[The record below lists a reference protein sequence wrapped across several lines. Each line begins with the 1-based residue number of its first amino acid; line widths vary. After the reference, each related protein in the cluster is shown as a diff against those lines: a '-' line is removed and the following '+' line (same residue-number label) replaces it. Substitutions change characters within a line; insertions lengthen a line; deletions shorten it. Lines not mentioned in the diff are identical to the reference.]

1 MEFNHNTSCNL
12 RSQHP
17 ILFSFKLFFLISTF
31 PHKLRPFSTFIG
43 HRWYTS
49 FCDIPVFPLL
59 TGQISDAQRL
69 YPSREATLVIDHFI
83 ITEEVLQEGDYCI
96 YREATLVIDHFIIAE
111 EVLQEGDYC
120 IYFSPFYFIVLSSL
134 KQGTV
139 KPVHVV
145 TSIKSNLSMWS
156 PLLSSHLY

>member
-1 MEFNHNTSCNL
+1 MEFNHIPSCNL

-120 IYFSPFYFIVLSSL
+120 IYFSSFYFIVLSSL

>member
-1 MEFNHNTSCNL
+1 MEFNHIPSCNL

-83 ITEEVLQEGDYCI
+83 I
-96 YREATLVIDHFIIAE
+96 AE

>member
-1 MEFNHNTSCNL
+1 MEFNHIPSCNL

>member
-1 MEFNHNTSCNL
+1 ML
-12 RSQHP
+12 RDCTPPEATLVIDH
-17 ILFSFKLFFLISTF
+17 
-31 PHKLRPFSTFIG
+31 FIITEEVLQEG
-43 HRWYTS
+43 DY
-49 FCDIPVFPLL
+49 CI
-59 TGQISDAQRL
+59 
-69 YPSREATLVIDHFI
+69 YREATLVIDHFI
-83 ITEEVLQEGDYCI
+83 ITEEVLKEGDYCI

-145 TSIKSNLSMWS
+145 TSIKQSPVLKGHFFVLS
-156 PLLSSHLY
+156 

>member
-1 MEFNHNTSCNL
+1 MEFNHIPSCNL

-83 ITEEVLQEGDYCI
+83 ITEEVLKEGDYCI